1 MDKNTIWAIVLST
14 LVIVGSY
21 FLLPKV
27 FGKNKAAQ
35 NTASVEVVSENTK
48 DNSQTNQTEILTDTL
63 FDEESSALLSEAETE
78 NAAEEEAPVLEE
90 KITINTGLAEVILTT
105 KGGDILSYKL
115 LGHNDKE
122 TNDFVQLSDSI
133 TEANRTCALAIGGA
147 ENKIINEIFSYERQ
161 DNNTILFKK
170 NLAVKDSNGKVHSYT
185 VGKKY
190 TFMQNVP
197 LHLPSHRHRWGYEA
211 R

>member
-78 NAAEEEAPVLEE
+78 KA
-90 KITINTGLAEVILTT
+90 
-105 KGGDILSYKL
+105 
-115 LGHNDKE
+115 
-122 TNDFVQLSDSI
+122 
-133 TEANRTCALAIGGA
+133 
-147 ENKIINEIFSYERQ
+147 
-161 DNNTILFKK
+161 
-170 NLAVKDSNGKVHSYT
+170 
-185 VGKKY
+185 
-190 TFMQNVP
+190 
-197 LHLPSHRHRWGYEA
+197 
-211 R
+211 

>member
-21 FLLPKV
+21 FLLPKL

-48 DNSQTNQTEILTDTL
+48 DNSQANQKEILTDTL
-63 FDEESSALLSEAETE
+63 FDEESSTLLSEAETE

-122 TNDFVQLSDSI
+122 TNDFVQLLAKI
-133 TEANRTCALAIGGA
+133 AFQVLALP
-147 ENKIINEIFSYERQ
+147 K
-161 DNNTILFKK
+161 
-170 NLAVKDSNGKVHSYT
+170 
-185 VGKKY
+185 
-190 TFMQNVP
+190 
-197 LHLPSHRHRWGYEA
+197 
-211 R
+211 